1 MTLRVL
7 ARNGLR
13 EVNMANYDKIPFK
26 NRDIDFFGGRNKYS
40 KFKESLPENL
50 SQTNEK
56 EYAMKRYWKDSG
68 KPKNFE
74 EAQRKENPMFQ
85 EVYHP
90 EMNKSLYHG
99 VSVSDKTGKFYKPK
113 THESTYK
120 ELDEYKNNPEL
131 KEFRENTKL
140 VSRGKNWKY
149 KEKSEREKT
158 NPKVAERV
166 NARTSRNIEK
176 GIRLSKKN

>member
-1 MTLRVL
+1 MLSPKKKSIIKAL
-7 ARNGLR
+7 FQN
-13 EVNMANYDKIPFK
+13 D
-26 NRDIDFFGGRNKYS
+26 DYS
-40 KFKESLPENL
+40 GFKESLPENL

-68 KPKNFE
+68 KPKNFD
-74 EAQRKENPMFQ
+74 EAQNRDNPMFYEQ
-85 EVYHP
+85 YHP
-90 EMNKSLYHG
+90 EINKSLYHG

-113 THESTYK
+113 KHESTYK

-131 KEFRENTKL
+131 EDFRGNTKL

-166 NARTSRNIEK
+166 NARTARNIK
-176 GIRLSKKN
+176 RGIELSKRNNLE